1 MSSGPGAPDCELSRS
16 RSRAL
21 RDLCLGIRSCRPV
34 STGLLLLRSLPRH
47 TPGLSLRSGIA
58 GLRAALVDA
67 PNGRQYG
74 PPFSFA
80 GSIGRTGG
88 VASACR
94 LRAKRGRV
102 SVTRVQARTIAGLS
116 PLWRPFHPS
125 KRTALY
131 CRPLCRQEARRV
143 RRDGQR
149 YYARKQREREM
160 KPIACA
166 VCGHE
171 MMFPPTRSTRR
182 YCSNACRQ
190 YAYRHRQPSA
200 AQIKARI
207 DRGMRRRD
215 RFARA
220 ARMRSHR
227 PLAR

>member
-1 MSSGPGAPDCELSRS
+1 MSRRGP
-16 RSRAL
+16 L
-21 RDLCLGIRSCRPV
+21 RGCLHCG
-34 STGLLLLRSLPRH
+34 
-47 TPGLSLRSGIA
+47 
-58 GLRAALVDA
+58 
-67 PNGRQYG
+67 
-74 PPFSFA
+74 
-80 GSIGRTGG
+80 
-88 VASACR
+88 
-94 LRAKRGRV
+94 
-102 SVTRVQARTIAGLS
+102 
-116 PLWRPFHPS
+116 RPFHPS

-171 MMFPPTRSTRR
+171 MMFSPTRSTRR

-227 PLAR
+227 PLAPVAASPRKRAYGLRRERERNGLLPHAHSAGLALSVILSPVNRLPRQDRRYRIALGTREVVRPRRDR